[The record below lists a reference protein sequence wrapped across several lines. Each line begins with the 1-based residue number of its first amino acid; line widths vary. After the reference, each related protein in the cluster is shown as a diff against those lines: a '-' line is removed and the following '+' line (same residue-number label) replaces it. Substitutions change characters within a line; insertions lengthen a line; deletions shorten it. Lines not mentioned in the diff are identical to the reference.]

1 MDVGVV
7 LIGLLVMALLA
18 GAVGLSSRDESVGRD
33 RAWRDI
39 ATERRRNW
47 EERQR
52 LHGLLET
59 LDRCQ
64 DCPYRP
70 RADDD
75 PPGR

>member
-7 LIGLLVMALLA
+7 LIGLAVLALLA

-52 LHGLLET
+52 LRCLLET
-59 LDRCQ
+59 LDRCH

-70 RADDD
+70 RPDNA
-75 PPGR
+75 PFG